1 MGSHVALGYSWRHT
15 EVETTMRALIRTMAL
30 ASCAMCCATASSAL
44 AMTGEPYTDD
54 MTDGHMSDSICSI
67 NDGMGSVGGGSAGTA
82 TSDKELIDD
91 AGSGFVGD
99 GGGAFAQGD
108 GSSVG

>member
-1 MGSHVALGYSWRHT
+1 
-15 EVETTMRALIRTMAL
+15 MRALIRTMAL

-67 NDGMGSVGGGSAGTA
+67 SDGMGSHGAGSGGMT
-82 TSDKELIDD
+82 TSDKERIDED
-91 AGSGFVGD
+91 GD
-99 GGGAFAQGD
+99 GGSGIISDGGTKVIGDGGSAFAQGD
-108 GSSVG
+108 GGSVG